1 MNRTTS
7 GLVAAF
13 TGKMQLEVTA
23 HITLQGR
30 RDHVESRDIE
40 VKLKLSKSE
49 YEFVK
54 EFAQQ
59 VQLSL
64 EDLILLALLA
74 LNRAP
79 KTQNHNEKT

>member
-1 MNRTTS
+1 M
-7 GLVAAF
+7 
-13 TGKMQLEVTA
+13 
-23 HITLQGR
+23 
-30 RDHVESRDIE
+30 ESRDIE

>member
-1 MNRTTS
+1 M
-7 GLVAAF
+7 
-13 TGKMQLEVTA
+13 
-23 HITLQGR
+23 
-30 RDHVESRDIE
+30 ESRDIE

-64 EDLILLALLA
+64 EDLEQKQVLQKCL
-74 LNRAP
+74 P
-79 KTQNHNEKT
+79 S